1 MLVSLPCCLVG
12 LGPEAWCVVVL
23 VLVFGSASTH
33 SYKQDRYTR
42 MKYLW
47 IIEFGLL
54 LTKLILVYS
63 MGGDFVSYTYP

>member
-1 MLVSLPCCLVG
+1 
-12 LGPEAWCVVVL
+12 
-23 VLVFGSASTH
+23 
-33 SYKQDRYTR
+33 